1 MTQTTGSLSWA
12 NCKIELSK
20 DAGVSW
26 IDISGFTNSIA
37 VDGGE
42 RATSEYFTATGDV
55 PIVTAGKR
63 GLLEITAKCVY
74 TEDAANAPFIMVH
87 EANEA
92 QDPLMIRW
100 SPKGGAIS
108 NFRFTS
114 SAGQCVKPVYPQG
127 AADSADAIPI
137 EFTIKCSSI
146 TKSVISV

>member
-12 NCKIELSK
+12 NCKIELSD
-20 DAGVSW
+20 DAGASW
-26 IDISGFTNSIA
+26 IDISGFTNSIS

-42 RATSEYFTATGDV
+42 RATGEYFTADGDV
-55 PIVTAGKR
+55 PIVTSGKR
-63 GLLEITAKCVY
+63 GLIEITTKCVY
-74 TEDAANAPFIMVH
+74 TEDTSNAPFIMVH

-100 SPKGGAIS
+100 SPKGGTVG

-114 SAGQCVKPVYPQG
+114 SAGQCTAPVFPQG